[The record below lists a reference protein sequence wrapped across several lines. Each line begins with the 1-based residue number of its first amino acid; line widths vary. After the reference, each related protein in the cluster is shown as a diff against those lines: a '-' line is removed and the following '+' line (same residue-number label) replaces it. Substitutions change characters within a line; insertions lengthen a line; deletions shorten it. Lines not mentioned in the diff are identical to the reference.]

1 MFILTAI
8 LRAKPGYENKVK
20 AALQMVGSYVRV
32 HEPGT
37 TSFFVTQSADDACL
51 FVTYERFVDRAAMDR
66 HNNGEGSQ
74 CFFAEVGEF
83 LDGPATV
90 VTGPEIFEK

>member
-1 MFILTAI
+1 MFTLMAI

-20 AALQMVGSYVRV
+20 AALQTVGNYVRA

-37 TSFFVTQSADDACL
+37 TSFFVTQSADNSCL
-51 FVTYERFVDRAAMDR
+51 FVTYERFVDRAAMER

-74 CFFAEVGEF
+74 CFFAEAGEF
-83 LDGPATV
+83 LDGPATL